1 MSNIY
6 LIKRLIY
13 KIQTTESN
21 ELLEEAYRLLDL
33 GIEDDDEYKL
43 SINQRNAI
51 AEARDQI
58 KGGRFLADDLANKE
72 IDEWLNQ

>member
-1 MSNIY
+1 MSTIE
-6 LIKRLIY
+6 LRKRLID

-33 GIEDDDEYKL
+33 GFEDGEEYKL
-43 SINQRNAI
+43 STNQRDAI

-58 KGGRFLADDLANKE
+58 KAGQFLTNDLANKK
-72 IDEWLNQ
+72 